1 MDLIRLA
8 EQLCEPLK
16 AQLEALAEQS
26 DIKDEFDELQLNLH
40 FHRGA
45 LAHHINEPEMALT
58 ELTTYNHML
67 MEKYAGQQTQ
77 KVAIGLNDL
86 AVSYLQNND
95 AIKAEECLRK
105 SIGILEQLPSV
116 TPNTMS
122 MPLINLGFTLWVQG
136 RIAEA
141 GAVFERALAKREQEY
156 GSNDIR
162 SFT

>member
-1 MDLIRLA
+1 MA

-16 AQLEALAEQS
+16 VQLESLTEQS

-58 ELTTYNHML
+58 ELRTYNRL
-67 MEKYAGQQTQ
+67 LKEKYAGQQTQ
-77 KVAIGLNDL
+77 KVAVGLNDL

-95 AIKAEECLRK
+95 AIKAEDCLRK
-105 SIGILEQLPSV
+105 SIAILEQLPNITS
-116 TPNTMS
+116 NTMS
-122 MPLINLGFTLWVQG
+122 MPQINLGFTLWVQK
-136 RIAEA
+136 RNAEA
-141 GAVFERALAKREQEY
+141 GGVFEDALATREQEY
-156 GSNDIR
+156 GSKDIR